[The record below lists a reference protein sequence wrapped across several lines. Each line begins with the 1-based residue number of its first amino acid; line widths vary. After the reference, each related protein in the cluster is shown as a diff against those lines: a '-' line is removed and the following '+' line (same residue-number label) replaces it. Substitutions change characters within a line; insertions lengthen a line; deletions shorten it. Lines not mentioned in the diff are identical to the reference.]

1 MYKNVPIIPLAVI
14 GVIIAAIT
22 AGQALFI
29 DWLPPA
35 DSVEAG
41 RTFTL
46 LWFLFWC
53 SVVFFVIVT
62 SVLVYAIWK
71 WRAKDDD
78 LEDGPPTHGNT
89 TLEVVWTAVPS
100 ILLIVVAVYG
110 YIVLER
116 NEAVAADRVEID
128 VYAQQFNWT
137 YGYPSAGIE
146 SGDLMVPVNRQVQLN
161 VRARDVIHDFWVP
174 QFGIKGDAVPGITHT
189 LWITPTK
196 VGTYPVVCAE
206 LCGVGH
212 SVMRSSVHVVTEQQ
226 YAAWLAKSSAT
237 VKTAAAASAAAAKLE
252 TAPGDAAAGKAVFEA
267 KCSGCH
273 AGLGTQAGGVGPK
286 LAGINWSDEQIRTQ
300 VKNGK
305 GAMPGGLVNG
315 TDLANVVA
323 YVQSIQ

>member
-14 GVIIAAIT
+14 AIIVAAIT
-22 AGQALFI
+22 AGQAFLI

-53 SVVFFVIVT
+53 SVFFFVIVT
-62 SVLVYAIWK
+62 SVLIYSVWK

-89 TLEVVWTAVPS
+89 TLEVVWTVIPS
-100 ILLIVVAVYG
+100 LLLVVVAVYG

-116 NEAVAADRVEID
+116 NEAVAADRVTVD

-137 YGYPSAGIE
+137 YGYGDAGIE
-146 SGDLMVPVNRQVQLN
+146 TGDLVLPVNRQAQLN
-161 VRARDVIHDFWVP
+161 LRARDVIHDFWVP

-189 LWITPTK
+189 IWITPNK

-212 SVMRSSVHVVTEQQ
+212 SVMRSKVTVVTEQQ
-226 YAAWLAKSSAT
+226 YAAWLAKSSAK
-237 VKTAAAASAAAAKLE
+237 VKAATAAATAAAKLE
-252 TAPGDAAAGKAVFEA
+252 TAPGDAAAGKTVFEA
-267 KCSGCH
+267 KCGGCH
-273 AGLGTQAGGVGPK
+273 AELGKKAGAGPA
-286 LAGINWSDEQIRTQ
+286 LVGINWSDEQIRTQ

-305 GAMPGGLVNG
+305 GAMPGGLATG
-315 TDLANVVA
+315 TDLADVVA